1 MPCTDQEKILKLRK
15 VQQKYVPRI
24 AHLLSITKL
33 MTKRLAKLNREML
46 KEAAAA
52 VGDDHAAGH
61 NTPPAD
67 AVSDDEHA
75 PAPPPMIDEQNQQRQ
90 HRVDAATGF
99 VHIIRKIP
107 LE

>member
-15 VQQKYVPRI
+15 VQQKYVPKI
-24 AHLLSITKL
+24 THLVSITKL
-33 MTKRLAKLNREML
+33 MTKRLTKLNREML

-61 NTPPAD
+61 NTHAD
-67 AVSDDEHA
+67 AVSDNEHA
-75 PAPPPMIDEQNQQRQ
+75 PAPPPMIDEQNQQHQ
-90 HRVDAATGF
+90 HRVDEATGF
-99 VHIIRKIP
+99 VHIIRKIT